1 MRKYY
6 SGKLIIIN
14 IYILIKILVQFFDC
28 KIPERVLLTG
38 AISKCKR
45 FSKVSHLC
53 EAKKCGLS
61 LLAIFSFLVLSN
73 GPDKKERTKTQ

>member
-6 SGKLIIIN
+6 SGKLMIIN
-14 IYILIKILVQFFDC
+14 IYTEKIVVQFFDC

-53 EAKKCGLS
+53 EAKMCGLS
-61 LLAIFSFLVLSN
+61 LLAIFSFLVLTLY
-73 GPDKKERTKTQ
+73 GI